1 MGNLSKLPFN
11 LLSLTLNKVWTEQ
24 ILLIKKIWLHN
35 SNNYNN
41 NSNKCCYNSNS
52 NSNSNN
58 NNNNNNNKEKNN
70 LGCNNKKNNLEFNN
84 NNIWN
89 NLQHLQP
96 LRMVTCIEMSILS
109 GCRCCRLFHILLLLN
124 SKLFFLLLH
133 PKLFFS
139 LLFLE
144 K

>member
-1 MGNLSKLPFN
+1 MGNKNLSKLPFN

-41 NSNKCCYNSNS
+41 SNNKCCYNSNS
-52 NSNSNN
+52 KNNSNN
-58 NNNNNNNKEKNN
+58 YFSKNNKEKNN

-89 NLQHLQP
+89 NLQHLQL
-96 LRMVTCIEMSILS
+96 LRMDMDISMQVTI
-109 GCRCCRLFHILLLLN
+109 
-124 SKLFFLLLH
+124 
-133 PKLFFS
+133 
-139 LLFLE
+139 
-144 K
+144 